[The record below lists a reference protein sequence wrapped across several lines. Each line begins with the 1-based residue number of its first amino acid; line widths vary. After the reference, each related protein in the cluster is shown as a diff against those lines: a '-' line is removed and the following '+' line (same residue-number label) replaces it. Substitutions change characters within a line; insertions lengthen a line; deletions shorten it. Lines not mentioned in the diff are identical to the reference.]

1 MPIMIF
7 SPVANLIHHPVV
19 KFKRNPL
26 PLSLGDSA
34 NSRKKGIKCQNS
46 NNCLKYHFYFILLI
60 KRYYHFF
67 CHIKEVFKIMKIMI
81 TVLRAF
87 FSRFS
92 KKRKKFDKSVFL
104 NFLFFGRF
112 CGLICYLETVWS

>member
-46 NNCLKYHFYFILLI
+46 NNCLKCHFGVILLF
-60 KRYYHFF
+60 KCYHFF
-67 CHIKEVFKIMKIMI
+67 HQIKEVFKIMKIMI
-81 TVLRAF
+81 TVLRACVF
-87 FSRFS
+87 LDFQ

-104 NFLFFGRF
+104 NLKAISNFLGVFVAWFF
-112 CGLICYLETVWS
+112 T

>member
-81 TVLRAF
+81 TVLRACVF
-87 FSRFS
+87 LDFQ
-92 KKRKKFDKSVFL
+92 KKKKKFDKSVFL
-104 NFLFFGRF
+104 NLKAISNFLGVFVAWFF
-112 CGLICYLETVWS
+112 I